1 MPGRDERLDQV
12 DDLADRLARE
22 RLAVRPAEAEPV
34 RIRAVVFRH
43 LARELVRGHLAFA
56 RGDVDLVVDVG
67 HVLDERDSEALVL
80 EEALV
85 EGEDDERPRVPDMDP
100 RVDGRPAGVDPD
112 LARLAR
118 LELAEAVRERVVQ
131 LDRHRSSIATA
142 SAAIPSPR
150 PRKPRPSFVV
160 PLTLTRPASTPSAPA
175 SRDAIAAA
183 CGEIRGSSQI
193 TVASTLPTC
202 QPSAVTRATASRSSS
217 MLSAPA

>member
-1 MPGRDERLDQV
+1 MIR
-12 DDLADRLARE
+12 
-22 RLAVRPAEAEPV
+22 RPPRSTLFPYTTLFRSEPV
-34 RIRAVVFRH
+34 RVRAVGLGH
-43 LARELVRGHLAFA
+43 LACELVRGHLALA

-118 LELAEAVRERVVQ
+118 LELAEAVRATVVQ

-160 PLTLTRPASTPSAPA
+160 PFTLTRPASTASAPA
-175 SRDAIAAA
+175 GRDASAAA

-193 TVASTLPTC
+193 TVASTF
-202 QPSAVTRATASRSSS
+202 
-217 MLSAPA
+217 